1 MKRIFRCLT
10 IAFLLI
16 ALATT
21 SLLYACDSAPEKRV
35 GNASDGV
42 FTFTPKVNG
51 SKADVSVVL
60 SKNPGYSTLILTLD
74 YDSSVL
80 TFTGYD
86 EGTALSSLGLTPTN
100 PNTELGYSYEPFNFV
115 YGTQTLNDTS
125 TGTVLTLHFTIKKGA
140 EKGTTFV
147 GFKYQVNKNEK
158 GQIASTGVYHSA
170 LTAQGVQNTYY
181 SPEIRYA
188 AVEVS

>member
-10 IAFLLI
+10 IALLLI
-16 ALATT
+16 ALAMT
-21 SLLYACDSAPEKRV
+21 SLLYACDASQEKRV
-35 GNASDGV
+35 GNASDGI
-42 FTFTPKVNG
+42 FTFTPAVNG

-74 YDSSVL
+74 YDKSVL

-115 YGTQTLNDTS
+115 YGTQLTNDTS
-125 TGTVLTLHFTIKKGA
+125 TGTVLTLHFTVKSAAKSGT
-140 EKGTTFV
+140 TTFV
-147 GFKYQVNKNEK
+147 GFKYDVIDGK
-158 GQIASTGVYHSA
+158 TGVYRSEM
-170 LTAQGVQNTYY
+170 TEQGLRNTYY

-188 AVEVS
+188 AVQVP